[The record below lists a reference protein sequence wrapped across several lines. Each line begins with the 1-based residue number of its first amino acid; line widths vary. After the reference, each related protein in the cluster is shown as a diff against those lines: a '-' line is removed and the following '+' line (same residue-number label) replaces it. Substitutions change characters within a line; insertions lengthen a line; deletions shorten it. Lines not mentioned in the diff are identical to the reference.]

1 MNKRQ
6 LEVQKAAIKNEQ
18 LVLNQLKVTY
28 EEALEDI
35 GNKIKILQS
44 SPLTQSKIYQLEYQ
58 KALEIQ
64 VSGILE
70 TMKANNFTTVADY
83 IQTCYEEGFWG
94 TLYDLQGQGIPLIFP
109 IDQEQMLKVCSYSPD
124 DIKLSKRI
132 YDNVD
137 LFKKNTIAEI
147 GRGISNGNSYEEIAK
162 NLKFYGNTSLGRAMT
177 IARTEGHRVQ
187 QNATFD
193 CQQKAKE
200 KGADVVKQWDSTLDK
215 KTRPHHATLDGQ
227 IKELDEPFEVDGLKA
242 MYPSGFGKADEDINC
257 RCVLLQRARWAIS
270 DEEYTKM
277 NGDTGELVK
286 LKNLSD
292 YKDFK
297 KQYTKQTK

>member
-6 LEVQKAAIKNEQ
+6 LEVQKASVKNEQ
-18 LVLNQLKVTY
+18 QVLNQLKVTY

-35 GNKIKILQS
+35 GIKIKILQS

-58 KALEIQ
+58 KALEKQ

-83 IQTCYEEGFWG
+83 IQSCYEEGFLG
-94 TLYDLQGQGIPLIFP
+94 TLYDLQGQGIPLIIP
-109 IDQEQMLKVCSYSPD
+109 IDQEQMLKVCSYRPD

-137 LFKKNTIAEI
+137 TFKKNTIAEI

-162 NLKFYGNTSLGRAMT
+162 NLKFYGDTSLGRAMT

-187 QNATFD
+187 QNATLD
-193 CQQKAKE
+193 CQKKAKV
-200 KGADVVKQWDSTLDK
+200 KGANVVKQWDSTLDNK
-215 KTRPHHATLDGQ
+215 VRPHHATLNGQ
-227 IKELDEPFEVDGLKA
+227 IREVDEFFEVDGLSA
-242 MYPSGFGKADEDINC
+242 MYPGGFGRASEDCNC
-257 RCVLLQRARWAIS
+257 RCCLLQRSTWALS

-277 NGDTGELVK
+277 NGDINDLVI
-286 LKNLSD
+286 LKEQNYS
-292 YKDFK
+292 KFK
-297 KQYTKQTK
+297 IKAKKG